1 MVPNS
6 RDVINHTFGEAL
18 PSTTTRWKGGAFD
31 SQQLTVGQGMTVEG
45 KIAQLRNHTIIDEAK
60 TYHRYLAIVLDV
72 KRGNNRTFDDTGKE
86 IETEQSRVAVARKGY
101 ATWSETKKADPNEL
115 TLAQIAVR
123 LGGVGQHKRVSDEEA
138 DKLHPAVPNR
148 FEFLADRTLVTSA
161 KLAVGEVVRC
171 KLHGSSHFVE
181 VVWRTDATP
190 LTKGTSYAGEQVGDN
205 WGDKVAKTKVKEE
218 PAKPEPLKDAVKDEE
233 WD

>member
-1 MVPNS
+1 MFANTN
-6 RDVINHTFGEAL
+6 RDVVTHTFGSAL
-18 PSTTTRWKGGAFD
+18 PSTTSRWKDGTFD
-31 SQQLTVGQGMTVEG
+31 SKALIAGQAMTVEG
-45 KIAQLRNHTIIDEAK
+45 TIVQLRNHTIIDEAK
-60 TYHRYLAIVLDV
+60 TYHRFLALVLDV
-72 KRGNNRTFDDTGKE
+72 KRGNNRIFDDSGKE

-101 ATWSETKKADPNEL
+101 ATWSETKKTDPNEL

-123 LGGVGQHKRVSDEEA
+123 LGGAGQHTNVSDEP

-161 KLAVGEVVRC
+161 KLEVGEVVRC

-181 VVWRTDATP
+181 AVWRTDATP

-205 WGDKVAKTKVKEE
+205 WGDKVAGALVVG
-218 PAKPEPLKDAVKDEE
+218 LCS
-233 WD
+233 